1 MALRQFDT
9 KDLESII
16 ADNRKSETQKME
28 TIAANNLAEAIREF
42 TRSMPDYISELKAV
56 APKQDA
62 KKFSDEINSVF
73 MVAARRAAEI
83 FSMRIKASAERVEK
97 HDRIE
102 IPLTAFY
109 IMMITLAYLLIFFGM
124 VIYGNSVAIHSDELL
139 SCIFGILFLWII
151 SLAAFFIIRKYSKT

>member
-9 KDLESII
+9 KDLDSII
-16 ADNRKSETQKME
+16 ADNRKSEAQKME

-42 TRSMPDYISELKAV
+42 TRSLPDYISELKAV

-62 KKFSDEINSVF
+62 KKISDEITSAF
-73 MVAARRAAEI
+73 KVAARRAAEV

-109 IMMITLAYLLIFFGM
+109 ILMITLAYLLIFFGM

-139 SCIFGILFLWII
+139 SCIFRILFFWII
-151 SLAAFFIIRKYSKT
+151 SLAAFFLIRKYLKN